1 MSKENLSQEVAQEE
15 FNQYN
20 EFNENEDENN
30 CPLCKEIFSP
40 HENENNKK
48 INKNNNPSEISQKY
62 STKVGNVLEKENDM
76 KHLKIELKD
85 DLAKKNQ
92 DAFVKNKND
101 FSQEKDNSEKV
112 LIFSVKSFQSSNI
125 EKNSDNITLIGKK
138 TLNNKSE
145 LFNDEQEEII
155 KQYRLPDNVF
165 NNNSGSLFERMYGE
179 KEDEEDEEFLK
190 DNKNCE
196 IEEKFSPKEEI
207 INIRKNQI
215 QNNLM
220 IEDNEKIQR
229 EKKFEDTNNEF
240 SDHLIKPKMTNY
252 KAVKNK

>member
-1 MSKENLSQEVAQEE
+1 M
-15 FNQYN
+15 F
-20 EFNENEDENN
+20 
-30 CPLCKEIFSP
+30 
-40 HENENNKK
+40 KK
-48 INKNNNPSEISQKY
+48 KY
-62 STKVGNVLEKENDM
+62 LLAKAE
-76 KHLKIELKD
+76 
-85 DLAKKNQ
+85 LAKKNQ

-179 KEDEEDEEFLK
+179 KMAQIKSNMDK
-190 DNKNCE
+190 NKNE
-196 IEEKFSPKEEI
+196 NSQISNNTKIKEEI
-207 INIRKNQI
+207 
-215 QNNLM
+215 
-220 IEDNEKIQR
+220 NEKT
-229 EKKFEDTNNEF
+229 KK
-240 SDHLIKPKMTNY
+240 I
-252 KAVKNK
+252 